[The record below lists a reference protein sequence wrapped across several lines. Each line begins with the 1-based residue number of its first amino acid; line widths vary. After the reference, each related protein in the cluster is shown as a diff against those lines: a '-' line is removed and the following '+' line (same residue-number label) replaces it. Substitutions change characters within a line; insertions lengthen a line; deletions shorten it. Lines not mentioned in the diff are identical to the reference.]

1 MVIHEALLTEEIREK
16 GVKFNKVKN
25 LDMNDKGMREYKRN
39 EIYRKGRK
47 RENQE
52 VSATTSTGKDIND
65 SKMKSRIESFDQER
79 AKLILESND
88 IVKEYNEW
96 IDFDIDRIMDNAKN
110 HKADIEAGGA
120 IEFGIEQEIRIM
132 INKYHIKEDKVR
144 EYIKG
149 TYFYQTD
156 NPENIKLL
164 LKLRIKYCQKIT
176 NMLVDMLQKNS
187 KLLGLY
193 DFEASRIIRDI
204 QSDDNYDVRRGMKK
218 LRNEIIYNSHL
229 FVKDNGCLIDLSQLG
244 FGKIILT
251 PRTDIVSYVTKLKML
266 KRGYEEED
274 ISNRHQAF
282 DELLQKAMEYDIVIN
297 CHGSSRKGGIN
308 YRNKELLDKSNQT
321 YSDVKRWTC
330 QAIKAPGGGFFD
342 DVNSLVRFLIK
353 SGYKK
358 IMICSCNPGHHKLA
372 DDIQQAK
379 GVIVNHSDWSNL
391 IESSN
396 AIDSLYDGIVEGESQ
411 LIELAESC
419 GYSYD
424 EIVNQ
429 DPYELLTESFVDTL
443 KEYAKKV
450 VKFILSLFSK
460 LWEFLKKVFGY
471 IKGLFTK
478 NKEQNKT
485 KLEEPLKLSFIVTEN
500 AKVQET
506 QADDRAQIEQ
516 AALKS
521 CQAIQKEIQ
530 KRQQEQTNATKRLQ
544 QFVEN
549 N

>member
-1 MVIHEALLTEEIREK
+1 MVIYEALLNEEIRER
-16 GVKFNKVKN
+16 GVTFNRVKN
-25 LDMNDKGMREYKRN
+25 LDMNDKGMREFKRN
-39 EIYRKGRK
+39 RIYGK
-47 RENQE
+47 RGKRAEKE

-65 SKMKSRIESFDQER
+65 SKMKSRIESFDQEK
-79 AKLILESND
+79 AKLILESNN

-96 IDFDIDRIMDNAKN
+96 VEFNVDEIMYNAKN
-110 HKADIEAGGA
+110 YRADIDAGGSV
-120 IEFGIEQEIRIM
+120 EFDIMRDIRIM
-132 INKYHIKEDKVR
+132 INEYKISEDKVR
-144 EYIKG
+144 NYIKG

-176 NMLVDMLQKNS
+176 NMLTAMLQKNA
-187 KLLGLY
+187 KLLDLY
-193 DFEASRIIRDI
+193 DFEVNTLIKQLESGDKGEVRQAMHEIRETI
-204 QSDDNYDVRRGMKK
+204 
-218 LRNEIIYNSHL
+218 LANSGK
-229 FVKDNGCLIDLSQLG
+229 FIKDGGKLIDLTPLG
-244 FGKIILT
+244 FGKIVLT
-251 PRTDIVSYVTKLKML
+251 PGTDIVSYVTELKAD
-266 KRGYEEED
+266 KYGYRA
-274 ISNRHQAF
+274 NNLYQAF
-282 DELLQKAMEYDIVIN
+282 DELLQKAMEYDIIVN
-297 CHGSSRKGGIN
+297 CHGNSRKGAID
-308 YRNKELLDKSNQT
+308 YKDKELLDKTNQT
-321 YSDVKRWTC
+321 YSDTKRWTC
-330 QAIKAPGGGFFD
+330 QPIKPPGGGYFD

-372 DDIQQAK
+372 DDIQQTK
-379 GVIVNHSDWSNL
+379 GVIINHSDWSNL
-391 IESSN
+391 IESSSIIN
-396 AIDSLYDGIVEGESQ
+396 SLYDGIIEGENQ

-450 VKFILSLFSK
+450 VKFILTLFSK
-460 LWEFLKKVFGY
+460 LWEFLKKVFNY

-478 NKEQNKT
+478 NKEQNTT
-485 KLEEPLKLSFIVTEN
+485 KLEKPLKLSFIVTEN
-500 AKVQET
+500 AKVQE
-506 QADDRAQIEQ
+506 ANANDKAQIEQ